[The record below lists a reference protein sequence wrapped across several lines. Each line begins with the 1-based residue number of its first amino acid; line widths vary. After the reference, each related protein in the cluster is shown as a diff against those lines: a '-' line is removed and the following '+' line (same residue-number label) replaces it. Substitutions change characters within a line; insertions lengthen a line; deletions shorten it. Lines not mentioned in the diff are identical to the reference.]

1 MKRIYILV
9 STILLSLGAFAQ
21 APQKMSYQAV
31 IRDVQQNIVVNNPV
45 GMKISVLQGSANG
58 TEVYVESHN
67 STTNSNGLTSLEIG
81 MGNVINGDFSTIDWA
96 NGPYF
101 IKTET
106 TIKGGSNLTITG
118 TSQML
123 SVPFALYAANSGN
136 STPGPQ
142 GPIGFTGLTGP
153 AGASGNSAYDV
164 WLAAGNTGT
173 QADFFASLQGAAGPQ
188 GPIGFTGLTGPAGAS
203 GNSAY
208 DVWLAAGNTGTQAD
222 FFASL
227 QGASGPQGPI
237 GFTGLTGPA
246 GAPGVNGIDGAA
258 GPEGESA
265 YDIWLKEGNTGST
278 ADFLASLQGTN
289 GNDGAAGPIGA
300 TGVEGESAY
309 DMWLNAGNTG
319 STADFLASLQGPA
332 GSYIA
337 GSGIDISGGVIS
349 TIAPSSPEFIFLQP
363 DDLGG
368 GFVGFGITTVVNG
381 ILYNYSTDEFTLKAG
396 KTYMLDGAV
405 YLKDTESGGTY
416 SFVFYDKTNDT
427 PIGSESLQTSS
438 DFAGIVI
445 NQPLMSGIITPAT
458 DIQVAVRDISGLTGV
473 VNSSRGFF
481 KITELK

>member
-173 QADFFASLQGAAGPQ
+173 QADFFASLQGAA
-188 GPIGFTGLTGPAGAS
+188 
-203 GNSAY
+203 
-208 DVWLAAGNTGTQAD
+208 
-222 FFASL
+222 
-227 QGASGPQGPI
+227 GPQGPI

>member
-45 GMKISVLQGSANG
+45 AMKISVLQGSANG

-81 MGNVINGDFSTIDWA
+81 MGSVINGDFSTIDWA

-188 GPIGFTGLTGPAGAS
+188 GPIGFTGITGS
-203 GNSAY
+203 
-208 DVWLAAGNTGTQAD
+208 
-222 FFASL
+222 
-227 QGASGPQGPI
+227 
-237 GFTGLTGPA
+237 A
-246 GAPGVNGIDGAA
+246 GAPGVNGIDGSA

-289 GNDGAAGPIGA
+289 GNDGAAGPDGA
-300 TGVEGESAY
+300 TGAEGESAY

-332 GSYIA
+332 GSYTA

-368 GFVGFGITTVVNG
+368 GFVGFGMTTVVNG

-445 NQPLMSGIITPAT
+445 NQPVMSGIITPAT
-458 DIQVAVRDISGLTGV
+458 DIQVAVRDLSGLTGV

>member
-45 GMKISVLQGSANG
+45 AMKISVLQGSANG
-58 TEVYVESHN
+58 AEVYVESHN

-106 TIKGGSNLTITG
+106 TIKGGSGFTITG

-153 AGASGNSAYDV
+153 AGATGNSAYDV

-173 QADFFASLQGAAGPQ
+173 EVDFFASLQGAAGPQ
-188 GPIGFTGLTGPAGAS
+188 GPIGFTG
-203 GNSAY
+203 
-208 DVWLAAGNTGTQAD
+208 
-222 FFASL
+222 
-227 QGASGPQGPI
+227 I
-237 GFTGLTGPA
+237 TGPA
-246 GAPGVNGIDGAA
+246 GAPGVDGIDGAA

-278 ADFLASLQGTN
+278 ADFLVSLQGAN
-289 GNDGAAGPIGA
+289 GNDGAAGPTGA
-300 TGVEGESAY
+300 AGVEGESAY
-309 DMWLNAGNTG
+309 EMWLNAGNTG

-332 GSYIA
+332 GSFTA

-445 NQPLMSGIITPAT
+445 NQPVMSGIITPAT
-458 DIQVAVRDISGLTGV
+458 DIQVAVRDLSGLAGV

>member
-58 TEVYVESHN
+58 TEVYVETHN

-81 MGNVINGDFSTIDWA
+81 MGNVITGDFSTIDWA

-106 TIKGGSNLTITG
+106 TIKGGSNLPITG

-153 AGASGNSAYDV
+153 AGATGNSAYGV
-164 WLAAGNTGT
+164 WLATGNTGT
-173 QADFFASLQGAAGPQ
+173 EADFFASLQGAAGPQ
-188 GPIGFTGLTGPAGAS
+188 GPIGFTG
-203 GNSAY
+203 
-208 DVWLAAGNTGTQAD
+208 
-222 FFASL
+222 
-227 QGASGPQGPI
+227 I
-237 GFTGLTGPA
+237 TGPA
-246 GAPGVNGIDGAA
+246 GAPGVDGIDGAA
-258 GPEGESA
+258 GPEGEST

-289 GNDGAAGPIGA
+289 GNDGATGPDGADGA

-309 DMWLNAGNTG
+309 EMWLNAGNTG

-332 GSYIA
+332 GSYTA
-337 GSGIDISGGVIS
+337 GNGIDISGGVIS

-368 GFVGFGITTVVNG
+368 GFVGFGITNVVNG

-405 YLKDTESGGTY
+405 YLKDAESGGTY

>member
-136 STPGPQ
+136 STP
-142 GPIGFTGLTGP
+142 
-153 AGASGNSAYDV
+153 
-164 WLAAGNTGT
+164 
-173 QADFFASLQGAAGPQ
+173 GPQ